1 MSEKKFSKA
10 LEKELQKE
18 EMLDIEKA
26 VQEDLDLPE
35 NDSRDTKT
43 ILFTILIL
51 VGVFGLFLG
60 GFKLYSNQLTTAA
73 VVDVDQLHQDN
84 LAGDLN
90 EEEGYIYN
98 DYSFVKVDGLWW
110 TEMNKFGTL
119 LKIPLHFGPKEVESI
134 QFEGNLNPEFNLGDS
149 VYIAIDPKVIN
160 KYYTLAISEL
170 SFNVVKGM
178 DRAPIG
184 SCTEEGYGCDNR
196 TLISCENNPQ
206 NLPVIELAIAN
217 ETTVKGAGTCLKIS
231 GDGYDLVKAVDRVL
245 YQWYGIME

>member
-134 QFEGNLNPEFNLGDS
+134 QF
-149 VYIAIDPKVIN
+149 
-160 KYYTLAISEL
+160 
-170 SFNVVKGM
+170 
-178 DRAPIG
+178 
-184 SCTEEGYGCDNR
+184 
-196 TLISCENNPQ
+196 
-206 NLPVIELAIAN
+206 
-217 ETTVKGAGTCLKIS
+217 
-231 GDGYDLVKAVDRVL
+231 
-245 YQWYGIME
+245 